1 MGRSGGVRQ
10 AVGSTTAHRA
20 RIRHAL
26 APVTAVVL
34 ALMASSC
41 STSSGGGSTPVSG
54 AVTGPAPTSVATD
67 DSISA
72 SGPDGAPVTA
82 LTVRWVASLTG
93 PSNEDEIDGVAVGAD
108 GSVFVTGK
116 FERSTVLAGEELRS
130 AGRADIPVARLRP
143 DGAPLWV
150 RRFGGPG
157 EDNLFDIAAR
167 DGGAVASGWFED
179 SVAFGDTTLTSAGST
194 DCVVVALDGDGNV
207 EWARSFGG
215 PGADGCNEVVVARDG
230 SITTTIDTQ
239 GGWEAA
245 DGAVPA
251 QARADSV
258 VMRLDPTGAT
268 EWTRPLGGPNRQR
281 AKAVAVADDGS
292 VFVGGDTVGELVVD
306 GSTYAP
312 PGRAADAWLA
322 HWTADGDLEWVR
334 VWGGAGDDL
343 VKGVAVDGTSVHAV
357 GPFEGAI
364 DLAGVALDAGDS
376 TDLAV
381 ARFGPDGSPDWVT
394 SVAADEA
401 LSGAEVVRAADGG
414 VLFGSWLAPG
424 LRLRSPSGDATTVD
438 AANGGTAW
446 LAHYRPDGSVGMAT
460 TIEGTAGGGP
470 DEIDRVGDRVYLDL
484 VVRGTDTV
492 GAGTRIEADGK
503 DGSLWALDL
512 PAPAPT
518 G

>member
-1 MGRSGGVRQ
+1 MGRNGGTGRS
-10 AVGSTTAHRA
+10 VGSSTVIGA
-20 RIRHAL
+20 RRRHARAL
-26 APVTAVVL
+26 ATAVVL
-34 ALMASSC
+34 ALTAGSC
-41 STSSGGGSTPVSG
+41 SASDGGGSTTPES
-54 AVTGPAPTSVATD
+54 AAATD
-67 DSISA
+67 PSA
-72 SGPDGAPVTA
+72 TSADGATAPSGPDGEPVAA

-93 PSNEDEIDGVAVGAD
+93 PSNEDEIDGVAAGAD

-130 AGRADIPVARLRP
+130 AGRADIPVARLDP
-143 DGAPLWV
+143 DGVPHWIQ
-150 RRFGGPG
+150 RFGGPG

-179 SVAFGDTTLTSAGST
+179 SVAFGDTPLTSAGAT
-194 DCVVVALDGDGNV
+194 DCVVVAFDDDGTV
-207 EWARSFGG
+207 AWARSFGG
-215 PGADGCNEVVVARDG
+215 PGADGCNEIVVAEDG

-239 GGWEAA
+239 GGWQTT

-258 VMRLDPTGAT
+258 VIRLDPTGAT
-268 EWTRPLGGPNRQR
+268 EWIRPVGGPNRQR

-306 GSTYAP
+306 GTTYAP

-322 HWTADGDLEWVR
+322 HWTAAGDLKWVR
-334 VWGGAGDDL
+334 VWGGAGADL

-381 ARFGPDGSPDWVT
+381 ARFGPDGAPDWVT
-394 SVAADEA
+394 TVAADEA
-401 LSGAEVVRAADGG
+401 LTGAEVVRAADGG

-438 AANGGTAW
+438 ASNGGTAW
-446 LAHYRPDGSVGMAT
+446 LAHYRHDGSVGMAA

-484 VVRGTDTV
+484 VVRGTGTV

-512 PAPAPT
+512 PAPTT